1 MPTITNSSDGAYK
14 DTSRRQYI
22 ASAAFNT
29 YFFSYTSA
37 KDIYGNITGT
47 IATVTA
53 ATTVN
58 CPAGRILR
66 ETGRKLYPGV
76 NPGVTVYMV
85 GVYDDQS
92 LLTGFIDPNAPVFA
106 VFSTD
111 RPNFLANTIDA
122 VGGLNDAGPS
132 VITNGPISGISLN
145 VSTINAVNSI
155 FAGSTITAGFNVT
168 ASTFTALSS
177 ITAGTSITASTIRAI
192 SSITAGTNITASTI
206 TAISSITAGTNITA
220 GTYLNAPTAS
230 AMTLFDTG
238 LTLPLIPYTT
248 TNTAADTFI
257 VPTLGNIFTLT
268 LPSSSLGSTGGVVN
282 IYLRNPAAPGTPL
295 TVIPQGQQIILIVTN
310 NAGRT
315 VPIRSTGGV
324 VGVDINVT
332 NGNRAVITWTS
343 VGTVAYQTS
352 SSASY

>member
-29 YFFSYTSA
+29 YFFSYTAA
-37 KDIYGNITGT
+37 KDVYGNVTGT
-47 IATVTA
+47 IATVTG
-53 ATTVN
+53 ATSVN
-58 CPAGRILR
+58 CPAARILR

-111 RPNFLANTIDA
+111 RPNFLENTIDA
-122 VGGLNDAGPS
+122 VGGLKDAGPS

-168 ASTFTALSS
+168 ASTITALSS
-177 ITAGTSITASTIRAI
+177 MTAGTSITASTIRAI
-192 SSITAGTNITASTI
+192 SSITS
-206 TAISSITAGTNITA
+206 GTNITA

-248 TNTAADTFI
+248 TNTSADTFI

-268 LPSSSLGSTGGVVN
+268 LPASSLGSTGGVVN